1 MTSMLMRSDDV
12 SIDTE
17 RLMTSETTNIT
28 SIPLLVLFLE
38 IVTSEKKVFTPIH
51 AIKKKHFNRS
61 IIKKGRDRMVVG
73 FKTTYVISAY
83 HQKGCEFRSHSW
95 RGVCDTTLCSKVCQV
110 LI

>member
-38 IVTSEKKVFTPIH
+38 IVTSEKNVFTLIH
-51 AIKKKHFNRS
+51 AIKK
-61 IIKKGRDRMVVG
+61 
-73 FKTTYVISAY
+73 
-83 HQKGCEFRSHSW
+83 
-95 RGVCDTTLCSKVCQV
+95 TTLTDQFSKRVV
-110 LI
+110 IVW

>member
-38 IVTSEKKVFTPIH
+38 IVTSEKNVFTLIH
-51 AIKKKHFNRS
+51 AIKKP
-61 IIKKGRDRMVVG
+61 
-73 FKTTYVISAY
+73 
-83 HQKGCEFRSHSW
+83 
-95 RGVCDTTLCSKVCQV
+95 L
-110 LI
+110 

>member
-38 IVTSEKKVFTPIH
+38 IVTSEKNVFTLIH
-51 AIKKKHFNRS
+51 AIIKKHFNRS
-61 IIKKGRDRMVVG
+61 IFKKGRDHMVVG
-73 FKTTYVISAY
+73 FTTTYAISAY

-95 RGVCDTTLCSKVCQV
+95 RGVCDTTVCQ
-110 LI
+110 

>member
-38 IVTSEKKVFTPIH
+38 IVTSEKNVFTLIH
-51 AIKKKHFNRS
+51 AIKKNTLTNQFSKRVV
-61 IIKKGRDRMVVG
+61 II
-73 FKTTYVISAY
+73 
-83 HQKGCEFRSHSW
+83 W
-95 RGVCDTTLCSKVCQV
+95 
-110 LI
+110 

>member
-38 IVTSEKKVFTPIH
+38 IVTSEKNVFTLIH
-51 AIKKKHFNRS
+51 AIKKNNLTDQFSKR
-61 IIKKGRDRMVVG
+61 VVI
-73 FKTTYVISAY
+73 V
-83 HQKGCEFRSHSW
+83 W
-95 RGVCDTTLCSKVCQV
+95 
-110 LI
+110 

>member
-38 IVTSEKKVFTPIH
+38 IVTSEK
-51 AIKKKHFNRS
+51 
-61 IIKKGRDRMVVG
+61 
-73 FKTTYVISAY
+73 
-83 HQKGCEFRSHSW
+83 
-95 RGVCDTTLCSKVCQV
+95 
-110 LI
+110 

>member
-38 IVTSEKKVFTPIH
+38 IVTSEKNVFTLIH
-51 AIKKKHFNRS
+51 AIKKNTLTDQFSKR
-61 IIKKGRDRMVVG
+61 VVI
-73 FKTTYVISAY
+73 V
-83 HQKGCEFRSHSW
+83 W
-95 RGVCDTTLCSKVCQV
+95 
-110 LI
+110 

>member
-38 IVTSEKKVFTPIH
+38 IVTSEKNVFTLIH
-51 AIKKKHFNRS
+51 AIKKNTFPDQFSRRIV
-61 IIKKGRDRMVVG
+61 II
-73 FKTTYVISAY
+73 
-83 HQKGCEFRSHSW
+83 W
-95 RGVCDTTLCSKVCQV
+95 
-110 LI
+110 

>member
-38 IVTSEKKVFTPIH
+38 IVTSEKNVFTLIH
-51 AIKKKHFNRS
+51 VIKKNTLTDQFSKR
-61 IIKKGRDRMVVG
+61 VVI
-73 FKTTYVISAY
+73 V
-83 HQKGCEFRSHSW
+83 W
-95 RGVCDTTLCSKVCQV
+95 
-110 LI
+110 

>member
-38 IVTSEKKVFTPIH
+38 IVTSEKNVFTLIH
-51 AIKKKHFNRS
+51 AIKKNTLTDQFSKRVV
-61 IIKKGRDRMVVG
+61 II
-73 FKTTYVISAY
+73 
-83 HQKGCEFRSHSW
+83 W
-95 RGVCDTTLCSKVCQV
+95 
-110 LI
+110 